1 MKLKINKNSKIAL
14 IGCGYWGSILTNS
27 LLQLGYRNIVVYDQN
42 HKNSKT
48 LKQKFNH
55 IKISHSL
62 GQILYNEKIKTIILA
77 TPPKNNFNL
86 IKKCIYSKKNIFLE
100 KPGIKDFKKMKLL
113 TNLAK
118 KNKIIFM
125 LGYVYCYNDYI
136 KKIRNIIKSKIL
148 GKIHYIKLER
158 KNLGPIRN
166 DVDSS
171 FDLASHDLSIAAY
184 LFGSRKK
191 IQVINFKKHKILN
204 KRISDINYL
213 YLKLEN
219 ILIDIETSWLNPN
232 KVRSITIIG
241 TKKMLFFNEMDSN
254 EPLKI
259 FNKYANYPKIQNF
272 KKKFFNQKAKI
283 YYGDSYSIK
292 VKEKQSVQ
300 NELTYFFNCIN
311 KNKTPFTDGLFA
323 AKILKLLN

>member
-14 IGCGYWGSILTNS
+14 IGCGYWGTILINS
-27 LLQLGYRNIVVYDQN
+27 LFQLGYKNIVVYDQN

-48 LKQKFNH
+48 LKQKFNYV
-55 IKISHSL
+55 KISTSFD
-62 GQILYNEKIKTIILA
+62 QILYNHDIKAIILA

-86 IKKCIYSKKNIFLE
+86 IQKCIYSKKNIFLE
-100 KPGIKDFKKMKLL
+100 KPGIRDSKKMKLL

-118 KNKIIFM
+118 NSKIIFM

-136 KKIRNIIKSKIL
+136 AKIRNIIKSKIL
-148 GKIHYIKLER
+148 GKIQYIKLER

-171 FDLASHDLSIAAY
+171 YDLASHDLSIIAY
-184 LFGSRKK
+184 LFGLKKK
-191 IQVINFKKHKILN
+191 IQVINIKKHKILN

-213 YLKLEN
+213 YLKLAN

-241 TKKMLFFNEMDSN
+241 SKKMLFFNEMDSN
-254 EPLKI
+254 QPLKI

-272 KKKFFNQKAKI
+272 KKK
-283 YYGDSYSIK
+283 
-292 VKEKQSVQ
+292 
-300 NELTYFFNCIN
+300 
-311 KNKTPFTDGLFA
+311 
-323 AKILKLLN
+323 IL